1 MIYALWELNFNNL
14 KKRFIHITEIG
25 IRPEMPEDIKEQ
37 VKLVNGISF
46 LGIPISVLFIVLF
59 GLTGHVYIALTF
71 LGGLAVFSLPF
82 LLMKTMGLNVARNFV
97 CAMAPVVFGTA
108 SVVSGKDTGFF
119 LGFLVISVPPI
130 IVYPKSKQALA
141 YIILCV
147 LLLAL
152 SIVGNVFIEPID
164 TVPFAMGVF
173 LFNLFIVLT
182 TSIGIV
188 FLFKLE
194 LNEGREKLAEKNKEI
209 TDSINYAKR
218 IQSAYMPL
226 PEVFH
231 RAFSHA
237 FLFFKPKDIVS
248 GDFYW
253 FYAVQKEN
261 TKKYIRFCAVA
272 DCTGHGVPG
281 ALMSVI
287 CCNAL
292 NEVVVNNKVY
302 DTAKILDETRRIVK
316 QNLKSAGT
324 GQKDGMD
331 ISLIKMDDDTDDL
344 WFSGANNP
352 AWIVSGNELVEL
364 KADKQPIGAHPNEKE
379 FTAQHV
385 MLKKGD
391 IIYLFSDGYA
401 DQFGGPKGKKFK
413 YKQLSELLQNNNSK
427 TMEEQHEILEETLH
441 HWKGAQEQTDDVCV
455 IGIKI

>member
-1 MIYALWELNFNNL
+1 M
-14 KKRFIHITEIG
+14 KKLFIRITEIG
-25 IRPEMPEDIKEQ
+25 IRPEMPEEIKEQ

-46 LGIPISVLFIVLF
+46 LGVPISVLFVLLF
-59 GLTGHVYIALTF
+59 GITGHFYIALTF
-71 LGGLAVFSLPF
+71 IGGLIIFSLPF
-82 LLMKTMGLNVARNFV
+82 LLIKTMGLNAARNFV

-152 SIVGNVFIEPID
+152 SIVGNIFIKPID
-164 TVPFAMGVF
+164 TVPFAMAIF

-218 IQSAYMPL
+218 IQAAYMPS

-231 RAFSHA
+231 RAFSNA

-253 FYAVQKEN
+253 FFAVQKES
-261 TKKYIRFCAVA
+261 TKNYVRFCAVA

-292 NEVVVNNKVY
+292 NEAVVNNKIH
-302 DTAKILDETRRIVK
+302 DTEKILDETRRLVK

-331 ISLIKMDDDTDDL
+331 IALIKIDDDTHEL
-344 WFSGANNP
+344 WYSGANNP
-352 AWIVSGNELVEL
+352 AWILKGNEVLEL
-364 KADKQPIGAHPNEKE
+364 KADKQPIGAHANEKE
-379 FTAQHV
+379 FTSQYV
-385 MLKKGD
+385 QLNKDD

-413 YKQLSELLQNNNSK
+413 YKQLSELLQANKHKS
-427 TMEEQHEILEETLH
+427 MQDQHKLLEETLH
-441 HWKGAQEQTDDVCV
+441 HWKGSLEQTDDVCV